1 MRVYTKREKSWVTTD
16 SQADRQKNKEGI
28 IVYFSVYIQ
37 AYRVLGVRSM
47 GRLGD
52 RYTHSTRN
60 RQGDDQSDGQTR

>member
-52 RYTHSTRN
+52 R
-60 RQGDDQSDGQTR
+60 